1 MELEMEMDGVM
12 LEHRDEYEEHEDGD
26 GEGEGGEDE
35 EEEEE
40 DEEEEEEEEEAVDG
54 LLMDDN
60 RQQEQQEEIVWQ
72 VLLLLLVYEEQ
83 ARVEQEEIDRQTKL
97 EWQRLED
104 EHRNRLEQLLQHYRQ
119 LQDDY
124 AELDEIERCRFKRAR
139 VAACSIGAAVAT
151 QQSVQRRLWVKNR
164 SQAWILSGEM
174 REHEVRLLCG
184 EVESVCNNGHGILE
198 LWSLKK
204 PYDNVGKTEEI
215 EDEIRMWER
224 CNDPRFPEL
233 EFHRAFRMSRPTFE
247 LICEDLGSIVA
258 KEDTML
264 RAAIPVKQRVA
275 VCIWRLAT
283 GEPLRLVSKR
293 FGLGISTCH
302 KLILEVCAAIND
314 VLLPKYVQWPGEER
328 VHEVMEDFES
338 VSGIPNVVG
347 SMYTTHI
354 PIIAPKINVGAYFNK
369 RHTDRNQ
376 KTSYS
381 ITLQGVV
388 DIRGSFTDV
397 CIGWP
402 GSMSDDRVLENS
414 ALYQKGGS
422 GSLHGSW
429 VVGGVGYPL
438 QDWLLVPYSHS
449 ELSWAQLALNERLM
463 EIQKIGK
470 GAFSRLKGRWKFLQ
484 RRTEVKLQELPAVLG
499 ACCVLHNVCEQHGE
513 GFDPDLNY
521 EVVDD
526 DMYPEAAP
534 MSLTAMEARDSIA
547 QQLMHSVHMGA
558 DFL

>member
-1 MELEMEMDGVM
+1 MMMCMV
-12 LEHRDEYEEHEDGD
+12 EYGDAEEDGFAATAEILITPKEEFAAAAEMLIAPKEEYD
-26 GEGEGGEDE
+26 EHIQDQLVLIDE
-35 EEEEE
+35 EK
-40 DEEEEEEEEEAVDG
+40 
-54 LLMDDN
+54 
-60 RQQEQQEEIVWQ
+60 RQKVWQ
-72 VLLLLLVYEEQ
+72 VLLLLLVSEEQ
-83 ARVEQEEIDRQTKL
+83 ARVEQEEIDRQRDF
-97 EWQRLED
+97 EWQRLQD
-104 EHRNRLEQLLQHYRQ
+104 KHRKHLEELLHHYRK
-119 LQDDY
+119 LQDGY
-124 AELDEIERCRFKRAR
+124 AEVDKIERCRFKRAR
-139 VAACSIGAAVAT
+139 MAAYSIGAAVAT

-164 SQAWILSGEM
+164 SQAW
-174 REHEVRLLCG
+174 
-184 EVESVCNNGHGILE
+184 
-198 LWSLKK
+198 
-204 PYDNVGKTEEI
+204 
-215 EDEIRMWER
+215 WER
-224 CNDPRFPEL
+224 CSDPRFPDA
-233 EFHRAFRMSRPTFE
+233 EFHTAFRMSRPTFE
-247 LICEDLGSIVA
+247 AICQDLGSIVA

-314 VLLPKYVQWPGEER
+314 VLLPKYIQWPTEEKLQ
-328 VHEVMEDFES
+328 EVIEDFEAI
-338 VSGIPNVVG
+338 SGIPNVVG

-388 DIRGSFTDV
+388 DLRGSFTDV

-402 GSMSDDRVLENS
+402 GSMSDDRVLQNS
-414 ALYQKGGS
+414 ALYQKGSS
-422 GSLHGSW
+422 GSLQGSW
-429 VVGGVGYPL
+429 VVGGIGYPL
-438 QDWLLVPYSHS
+438 LDWLLVPYSHAD
-449 ELSWAQLALNERLM
+449 LSWAQHSLNERLL

-513 GFDPDLNY
+513 DFDPDLDY
-521 EVVDD
+521 EIVDD
-526 DMYPEAAP
+526 DMFPEPAP
-534 MSLTAMEARDSIA
+534 MSLTALEARDSIA
-547 QQLMHSVHMGA
+547 QQIMHSVHMSTE
-558 DFL
+558 FL

>member
-1 MELEMEMDGVM
+1 MEMEMDGVM
-12 LEHRDEYEEHEDGD
+12 MEHREEYEDQE
-26 GEGEGGEDE
+26 EGEAE
-35 EEEEE
+35 EE
-40 DEEEEEEEEEAVDG
+40 VDG
-54 LLMDDN
+54 LIMDDK
-60 RQQEQQEEIVWQ
+60 QQQVWQ
-72 VLLLLLVYEEQ
+72 VLLLLLVYEER

-97 EWQRLED
+97 QWQRLED
-104 EHRNRLEQLLQHYRQ
+104 EHRKRLEQLLHHYRQ

-164 SQAWILSGEM
+164 SQAW
-174 REHEVRLLCG
+174 
-184 EVESVCNNGHGILE
+184 
-198 LWSLKK
+198 
-204 PYDNVGKTEEI
+204 
-215 EDEIRMWER
+215 WER

-429 VVGGVGYPL
+429 VVGGIGYPL
-438 QDWLLVPYSHS
+438 QDWVLVPYSHND
-449 ELSWAQLALNERLM
+449 LSWAQHTLNERLM

-558 DFL
+558 EFI